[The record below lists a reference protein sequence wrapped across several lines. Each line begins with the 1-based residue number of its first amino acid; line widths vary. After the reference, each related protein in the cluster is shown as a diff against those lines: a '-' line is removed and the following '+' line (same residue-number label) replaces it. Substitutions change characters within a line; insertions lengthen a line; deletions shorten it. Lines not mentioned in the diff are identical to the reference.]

1 MSVLPRSYLN
11 DLLPTS
17 AVKWDIQRND
27 QFDGDGSGDVWQAEL
42 ADPLW
47 VADITLDR
55 DEHDLLKQIAA
66 RIRALNGAAQA
77 FYLCDPLSLYP
88 QADPAGTILG
98 SSVVTVRAVNADRSL
113 LSLTGFPA
121 GYTLTDGDKLQT
133 TQGTTIRFHEIS
145 ASATAT
151 GGGAMDVNVW
161 PRLSLN
167 LAIGATITLKRP
179 ACPVVIL
186 PGSHDPGT
194 ARGVMTEGAAFRALQ
209 KKRP

>member
-1 MSVLPRSYLN
+1 MAALARSYLN
-11 DLLPTS
+11 DLLPIS

-47 VADITLDR
+47 LADVTLDR
-55 DEHDLLKQIAA
+55 DEHDLLKKVAA

-77 FYLCDPLSLYP
+77 FLLCDPLSLYP

-98 SSVVTVRAVNADRSL
+98 SATVTVGAVNANRSL
-113 LSLTGFPA
+113 LSLA
-121 GYTLTDGDKLQT
+121 GLPGGYILTDGDKVQI
-133 TQGTTIRFHEIS
+133 TQGTTIRFHEVS
-145 ASATAT
+145 AGETAS
-151 GGGAMDVNVW
+151 GGGAMDVAIW

-167 LAIGATITLKRP
+167 LAAGAAVTLKRP
-179 ACPVVIL
+179 ACPVIIL

-194 ARGVMTEGAAFRALQ
+194 GRGTMTEGAAFRAIQ
-209 KKRP
+209 KKRA

>member
-1 MSVLPRSYLN
+1 MAPLPRSYLS

-27 QFDGDGSGDVWQAEL
+27 QLDGDGSGDVWQAEL

-47 VADITLDR
+47 IADITLDR

-77 FYLCDPLSLYP
+77 FLLCDPLSLYP
-88 QADPAGTILG
+88 QADPEGTALG
-98 SSVVTVRAVNADRSL
+98 SSDVTVRTVNFNRFL
-113 LSLTGFPA
+113 LSLLGLPA
-121 GYTLTDGDKLQT
+121 GYTLTIGDKVQI
-133 TQGTTIRFHEIS
+133 TQGTTIRFHEV
-145 ASATAT
+145 SATAT
-151 GGGAMDVNVW
+151 ASMTGTLDVTVW

-167 LAIGATITLKRP
+167 LAVGATITLKRP
-179 ACPVVIL
+179 ACPMIVP

-194 ARGVMTEGAAFRALQ
+194 GRGTMTEGAAFRTLQ